1 MNQKIATVFGG
12 SGFIGRHLIRRLTKL
27 DYRIIIATRSP
38 YLSGFLK
45 PLGGSGEVE
54 LIKTNIYD
62 LENIK
67 KVVQNSNIVI
77 NLVGIL
83 YENKKQKFNY
93 IHSEFPKI
101 LSSICNELSIEKLIH
116 VSALGVKENHNSRY
130 MQSKLMGEQN
140 IINNFKSPVILRP
153 SIIFGPED
161 KFFNK
166 FASLSQFSPALP
178 LIGGGK
184 TLFEP
189 VYVEDVADAIVKSLK
204 EDYEGVRVYELG
216 GDRYSFKELMEILLT
231 EIKKKRLL
239 IPISFGFA
247 KFQSYFLQL
256 MPNPLLTPDQVE
268 LLKHNNVVSGEH
280 PNLKELGIT
289 GTPIQSILPKYIY
302 RFRTGGQFG

>member
-101 LSSICNELSIEKLIH
+101 LSSI
-116 VSALGVKENHNSRY
+116 
-130 MQSKLMGEQN
+130 
-140 IINNFKSPVILRP
+140 
-153 SIIFGPED
+153 
-161 KFFNK
+161 
-166 FASLSQFSPALP
+166 
-178 LIGGGK
+178 
-184 TLFEP
+184 
-189 VYVEDVADAIVKSLK
+189 
-204 EDYEGVRVYELG
+204 
-216 GDRYSFKELMEILLT
+216 
-231 EIKKKRLL
+231 
-239 IPISFGFA
+239 
-247 KFQSYFLQL
+247 
-256 MPNPLLTPDQVE
+256 
-268 LLKHNNVVSGEH
+268 
-280 PNLKELGIT
+280 
-289 GTPIQSILPKYIY
+289 
-302 RFRTGGQFG
+302 